1 MLETGGSV
9 EPGRQDWDERTSG
22 TPTAADEEDYEHAT
36 GLEKVELDN
45 PTVFEEDYA
54 WIHSTEEGT
63 PEHPI
68 TVTSAFEERLVGV
81 TDPEDDSIV
90 IWGVLQEGQPPR
102 QLVEDG
108 EYFVLKRVG
117 GGDDDHH

>member
-1 MLETGGSV
+1 M
-9 EPGRQDWDERTSG
+9 
-22 TPTAADEEDYEHAT
+22 
-36 GLEKVELDN
+36 EKKLSS